1 MAIEHIHLSQQA
13 KDQLVRLKRATGL
26 TTWNTLCRW
35 ALCASLAEAGAPPPK
50 KIPADSNVEM
60 SWRVFAGTDG
70 DVYLALL
77 RERCIR
83 DGLPTDPDSLAE
95 QFRLHLHRASRTL
108 WPTSELRASMASS
121 HLPSRATTA
130 PGRTRR
136 SGGRNPAPRCKPT
149 VSDIA
154 WRMSR
159 NPLRAGRSLPPSR
172 PRA

>member
-13 KDQLVRLKRATGL
+13 KDQLVRLKRVTGL
-26 TTWNTLCRW
+26 TSWNALCRW

-70 DVYLALL
+70 DVYLTVL

-95 QFRLHLHRASRTL
+95 QFRLHLHRGIAYLAANKRTTGIDDFVAL
-108 WPTSELRASMASS
+108 ALER
-121 HLPSRATTA
+121 HH
-130 PGRTRR
+130 G
-136 SGGRNPAPRCKPT
+136 
-149 VSDIA
+149 
-154 WRMSR
+154 
-159 NPLRAGRSLPPSR
+159 AG
-172 PRA
+172 